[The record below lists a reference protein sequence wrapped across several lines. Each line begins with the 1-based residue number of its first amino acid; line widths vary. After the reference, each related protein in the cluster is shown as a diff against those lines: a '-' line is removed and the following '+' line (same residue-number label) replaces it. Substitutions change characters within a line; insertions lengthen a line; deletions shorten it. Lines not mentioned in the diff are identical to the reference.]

1 MSTIKKITL
10 HEALAEIKSI
20 KERINDYPVKGMFI
34 DAANK
39 ASGNRCIN
47 SKMGRDEASV
57 RIKSDYDSYMQL
69 CQNLIK
75 VKSALFKANTTT
87 MIDVAGKQMT
97 ILEAIHMKSI
107 FESRRFL
114 YSTMKNQYLAISAK
128 ISNIADTV
136 EKDVVDSV
144 NLRFGGDKAAK
155 NSDNYDET
163 LKTSLAAVVEMRVPT
178 LVDPIGLAQNLSNME
193 IENEKMIKTI
203 DFILS
208 ITNAKTE
215 IEVEFD

>member
-1 MSTIKKITL
+1 MSTVKKITIT
-10 HEALAEIKSI
+10 EALAEIKSI
-20 KERINDYPVKGMFI
+20 KARIAEYPVRGMFI

-47 SKMGRDEASV
+47 SKMSRDEASV
-57 RIKSDYDSYMQL
+57 RIKSDYDSYIQL

-75 VKSALFKANTTT
+75 IKSSLFKTNATT

-97 ILEAIHMKSI
+97 ILEAIHLKSI
-107 FESRRFL
+107 LESRRLL
-114 YSTMKNQYLAISAK
+114 YSTMKSQYLAVSTK
-128 ISNIADTV
+128 ISSIADAV
-136 EKDVVDSV
+136 EKDVIDSV

-163 LKTSLAAVVEMRVPT
+163 LKTSLASVVEMRVPT

-193 IENEKMIKTI
+193 AEDEKMIKTI
-203 DFILS
+203 DFVLS

-215 IEVEFD
+215 IEVELD